1 MSLSK
6 KEREKLEQMKKDIE
20 ELLKKDET
28 PVKEQDW
35 VDYGSRER
43 REW

>member
-6 KEREKLEQMKKDIE
+6 EEKEKLEQIKKDLE
-20 ELLKKDET
+20 ELLKKDDKKVQE
-28 PVKEQDW
+28 PDF